1 MLFRSQ
7 VRFGVRMD
15 IVTGLL
21 MLKLSRILDSDG
33 AEARPSQATASS
45 NPPRS
50 KRLTANPEAKPV
62 EEPMNR
68 VEEQV
73 PVPQPPAK
81 KEADRPSDAP
91 ASKEAF
97 VKLLAAARQ
106 ADSNASCTTNS
117 LAAVTK
123 VMHETFGIENLMATT
138 IHAYTSTQ
146 LQRDRKSVV

>member
-1 MLFRSQ
+1 MESSKGGREALRWSAEELRSLLGAVADLLVQ

-21 MLKLSRILDSDG
+21 MLELSHILDSDG

-50 KRLTANPEAKPV
+50 KRLAADPEAKPV

-97 VKLLAAARQ
+97 VRLLGREIGR
-106 ADSNASCTTNS
+106 ASCRER
-117 LAAVTK
+117 V
-123 VMHETFGIENLMATT
+123 
-138 IHAYTSTQ
+138 
-146 LQRDRKSVV
+146 